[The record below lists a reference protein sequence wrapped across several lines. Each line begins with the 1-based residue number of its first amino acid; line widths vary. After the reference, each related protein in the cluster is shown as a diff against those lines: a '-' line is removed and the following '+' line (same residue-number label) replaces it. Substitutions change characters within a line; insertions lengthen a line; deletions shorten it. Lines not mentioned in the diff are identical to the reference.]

1 MVSGELKLQ
10 LYRAFAGISSRI
22 LNPQTIHHK
31 TVGPKL
37 SWNWTRYRAQPGLW
51 ELQESVSRPLP
62 TWLAG
67 LEVLCLMLS
76 GTVARALMRC
86 FFETLEG

>member
-51 ELQESVSRPLP
+51 ELQESSLP
-62 TWLAG
+62 ASAHMACRVG
-67 LEVLCLMLS
+67 GVMLDAFGHRGS
-76 GTVARALMRC
+76 GFDALL
-86 FFETLEG
+86 F